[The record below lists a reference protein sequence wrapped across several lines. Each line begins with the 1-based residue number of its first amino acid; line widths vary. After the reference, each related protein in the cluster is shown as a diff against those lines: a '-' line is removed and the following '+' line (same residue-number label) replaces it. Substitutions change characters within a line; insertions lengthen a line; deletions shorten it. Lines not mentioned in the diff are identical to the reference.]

1 MKQGL
6 GGSGETESSVHEHG
20 CAMARIAH
28 FICGGPEGLD
38 GAGLCINDL
47 ADGKTCF
54 FYPVQKMQLVRQLQV
69 TQAFLLLLPRL
80 Q

>member
-28 FICGGPEGLD
+28 FICVGPEGLD

-54 FYPVQKMQLVRQLQV
+54 PPSSENAACQTVAGNSGVPVPV
-69 TQAFLLLLPRL
+69 
-80 Q
+80 